1 MIFSNNYNF
10 VIFSPQKTGT
20 RVRHG
25 YYRPINYFGKSMT
38 NAHSTVWEFNQSHL
52 NRKGLMKFC
61 FVRNPWDRIV
71 SMFHMSFKCNPI
83 HQRRNQF
90 KQFIM
95 DYDMKTMED
104 FYTIDQKVMVDE
116 VFKME
121 ELYESIKIINSK
133 VKYISN
139 DIKLKKTKLDAN
151 YKEWLDQEMIEFIAE
166 KEKYTL
172 KLIDYKFNLN

>member
-1 MIFSNNYNF
+1 M
-10 VIFSPQKTGT
+10 K
-20 RVRHG
+20 
-25 YYRPINYFGKSMT
+25 
-38 NAHSTVWEFNQSHL
+38 NAHSTVQEFNQSNL
-52 NRKGLMKFC
+52 NRKELIKFC
-61 FVRNPWDRIV
+61 FVRNPWNRII

-83 HQRRNQF
+83 HQRKKQF

-95 DYDMKTMED
+95 NYDIKTMEE
-104 FYTIDQKVMVDE
+104 FYAIDQKVMVDKI
-116 VFKME
+116 FKME
-121 ELYESIKIINSK
+121 ELSESINIINSK
-133 VKYISN
+133 VKYVSN